1 MATQGSF
8 NTTAYDSRYLEFAWT
23 RTSYDTVNNS
33 STISWTLYARGRG
46 QYSQYNAGNFKVI
59 IDGEQVYY
67 STTRITTTNGLLIA
81 SGSKTISHNADGTK
95 SFSASAE
102 AGIYTY
108 AVNCSGSGSWALDAI
123 PRAATLTSAPNFNDE
138 ENPTINFV
146 NHLGAGV
153 TSLEAC
159 ISLTGAL
166 ADIGF
171 RSIGKSATSLTFTLT
186 DAERAVLRN
195 ATLSG
200 SNSRTVIFILRTW
213 IGSNY
218 YDSTATKTFTVIN
231 AAPTIAPAV
240 VDMNETTKAL
250 TGDLNKFIAGY
261 STAACSVN
269 ATAKK
274 GATITGYQVTNGSQ
288 NSNKNV
294 VAFYNVN
301 SGNFTFSVTDNRGNT
316 TSQTLTKTLINYFKP
331 TCKQEAEIML
341 VEETEAEVGLV
352 IEGDFF
358 NSSFGAVKNTVDIQV
373 RYKIGNGSFTAW
385 QSTDSLGME
394 IELSGNKYSVT
405 GSITGLPYDEAITV
419 QSRAV
424 DKLATAT
431 TANYALRLT
440 PVFDWG
446 KDGFNFNVPV
456 SFNGNQMADYIIEQG
471 TTAMGTNGTWYWT
484 KWHSGK
490 AECYGTRNFGRV
502 SFPDAW
508 NNDGSLFESADGYTQ
523 TFPSIFI
530 AAPYSLQMT
539 ISYCGGRGALIER
552 GRSMQTAS
560 DTGMFLFVSP
570 DGVTL
575 DSSHVCFHAIG
586 RWK

>member
-33 STISWTLYARGRG
+33 STISWTLYARGKGNWG
-46 QYSQYNAGNFKVI
+46 QINAGNFKVI

-67 STTRITTTNGLLIA
+67 STSRITTTNGLLIA

-153 TSLEAC
+153 TALEAC

-171 RSIGKSATSLTFTLT
+171 RSIEKSATSLTFTLK

-294 VAFYNVN
+294 VAFSNVN

-316 TSQTLTKTLINYFKP
+316 TSQTLNKTLINYFKP
-331 TCKQEAEIML
+331 TCNQEAEISL
-341 VEETEAEVGLV
+341 VEETEAQVALTIKGE
-352 IEGDFF
+352 FF
-358 NSSFGAVKNTVDIQV
+358 NSSFGAVKNTVDVQF
-373 RYKIGNGSFTAW
+373 RHKLGSGEFTEWVSASDVIW
-385 QSTDSLGME
+385 ETR
-394 IELSGNKYSVT
+394 LSGNTYEVS
-405 GSITGLPYDEAITV
+405 GNITGLPYDEAITV
-419 QSRAV
+419 QSRVV

-471 TTAMGTNGTWYWT
+471 TTAMGTNGTWYWS
-484 KWHSGK
+484 KWNSGK
-490 AECYGTRNFGRV
+490 AECYGMRNFGRV

-508 NNDGSLFESADGYTQ
+508 DTNGMLYESAEGYKQ
-523 TFPSIFI
+523 AFPPIFI
-530 AAPYSLQMT
+530 EPPYSIQMT
-539 ISYCGGRGALIER
+539 LGACGNGILLECGRGEA
-552 GRSMQTAS
+552 TKS
-560 DTGMFLFVSP
+560 DTGTFLFVSP
-570 DGVTL
+570 DGMTISKSNVY
-575 DSSHVCFHAIG
+575 FHAIG